1 VKLFRSPLSTILAG
15 VLFATLLTGAPAFI
29 DEAKAENQPRK
40 ILSGWLPYYSTRTSL
55 AATVGNADLIRE
67 IMPFWYTLK
76 YNGNTKQTNVTDL
89 YASANPSIPKIQ
101 TVTSLRNAGVLLIP
115 TITDGT
121 QKLMLSNL
129 MSRPASRTQIVNA
142 IAETVRVNNYD
153 GIDLN
158 FEGFS
163 FVDGSS
169 TWTRTAPFWVA
180 LVKELSAVLRAEKKL
195 LSVTSPFVLDPA
207 GRQRGYF
214 VYSWA
219 AIAPYIDRLRI
230 MTYDYSV
237 AKPGP
242 IGPISWAERTV
253 QYAVSIMP
261 ASKVYVGLPGYGR
274 DWVTAVSGV
283 CPANVASVIRPGGKA
298 ATFVMRN
305 AANLAATYGA
315 TPQYNATHAET
326 TFTYKKVY
334 NGVTAGG
341 LATSCT
347 ATRTAWYQDAR
358 GYEQRA
364 LMVAKYRLGGLA
376 AWTIGMEEPLALER
390 IRNVARS
397 IAPDRVVAAINTNL
411 AKVNYGEAV
420 TVSGNF
426 TIRDKAPL
434 ANVAIRIEGRSPG
447 ETTWRLLSN
456 VMTDDSGKFTR
467 AIIIGRSSAIRA
479 FSEGTWERNEG
490 ISNQIPL
497 SVSRLVLPSAP
508 TAIKVGE
515 TLTVTGSIRPR
526 TAATFMTLESLV
538 DGKWRAIGS
547 PTLTDDNGEF
557 IFEVRNLK
565 RGVLTLRVSAAAEEL
580 NPLTIS
586 SQFAVLI
593 RGPFAPE
600 LVK

>member
-1 VKLFRSPLSTILAG
+1 MKLFRSPVSIGIAG
-15 VLFATLLTGAPAFI
+15 VLFATLLTGTPAFT

-40 ILSGWLPYYSTRTSL
+40 ILTGWLPYYSTRTSL

-67 IMPFWYTLK
+67 VMPFWYTLK
-76 YNGNTKQTNVTDL
+76 YNGNTKSSTVTDL

-101 TVTSLRNAGVLLIP
+101 TLTSLRNAGVLIIP

-121 QKLMLSNL
+121 QKLVLSNL
-129 MSRPASRTQIVNA
+129 LSRPASRTQIVNA
-142 IAETVRVNNYD
+142 IAETVRINNYD
-153 GIDLN
+153 GIDIN

-163 FVDGSS
+163 YVDGSS
-169 TWTRTAPFWVA
+169 TWTRTAPFWIA
-180 LVKELSAVLRAEKKL
+180 FVKELSVALRAEKKL
-195 LSVTSPFVLDPA
+195 LSITTPFLLDPA

-219 AIAPYIDRLRI
+219 AIAPYMDRLRI

-237 AKPGP
+237 ARPGP

-253 QYAVSIMP
+253 QYAISVMP
-261 ASKVYVGLPGYGR
+261 ASKVFVGLPGYGR

-283 CPANVASVIRPGGKA
+283 CPANVASVIKPGGKA
-298 ATFVMRN
+298 ATFLMRN
-305 AANLAATYGA
+305 ATNLAATYGA
-315 TPQYNATHAET
+315 TPEYNTTHAET

-347 ATRTAWYQDAR
+347 ATRTVWYQDAR

-376 AWTIGMEEPLALER
+376 AWTIGMEEPLALQR
-390 IRNVARS
+390 IRSVARS
-397 IAPDRVVAAINTNL
+397 IAPDRVVAAINTNSS
-411 AKVNYGEAV
+411 KINYGEAV

-426 TIRDKAPL
+426 TIRDKSPL
-434 ANVAIRIEGRSPG
+434 ANVSIRIEGRSPG
-447 ETTWRLLSN
+447 ETTWRLLSTIT
-456 VMTDDSGKFTR
+456 TDETGKFER
-467 AIIIGRSSAIRA
+467 SIIIGRSSSIRA

-497 SVSRLVLPSAP
+497 SVSRLILPSAP
-508 TAIKVGE
+508 TSIKVGE
-515 TLTVTGSIRPR
+515 TLTVTGSLRPR
-526 TAATFMTLESLV
+526 TTATFMTLESLS
-538 DGKWRAIGS
+538 DGKWRTLGS
-547 PTLTDDNGEF
+547 PTLTDENGEF

-586 SQFAVLI
+586 SQFSLLI
-593 RGPFAPE
+593 RGPFTPE